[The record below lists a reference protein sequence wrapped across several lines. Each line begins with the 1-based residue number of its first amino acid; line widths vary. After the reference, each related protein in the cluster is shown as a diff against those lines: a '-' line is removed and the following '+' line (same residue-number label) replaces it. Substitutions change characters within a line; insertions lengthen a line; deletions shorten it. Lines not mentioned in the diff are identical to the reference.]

1 MLVSILRF
9 IIYITPTFTYLYCS
23 YLMSLYSASSNRS
36 LHPIHL
42 IYAGGTFGSYGR
54 PLAPLDADIFL
65 PTLQKLLTKDNQVHH
80 LLDITWL
87 NNTLIKDSSQLTS
100 DDFVHFYNLLLD
112 AYAQGY
118 RQFVLITG
126 TDTLSYLGAFLAEAF
141 AGTDICIVV
150 TGSMQPLL
158 DSDVLQAYRVDASS
172 DAWSNLSESLRL
184 AAAGESGVKISFGGE
199 SWPAQTVQKIHS
211 HDFMAFTGHT
221 RAGYPNNSYIK
232 QLPDTRRQHWV
243 DDQMAVKEGI
253 QARGETAN
261 IHAIYCLPNTPNIL
275 STQLEALL
283 SQPPCGIILLGFG
296 AGNVPYSIELAA
308 ALQRAYEC
316 GHMVVCASQCP
327 FGGVSDNYA
336 AGSWQ
341 YDYHVIAGGRL
352 TIPAIYARLLWLLL
366 RYDTPARRRQRWTHS
381 VNQSG
386 TTIKKR

>member
-1 MLVSILRF
+1 MPSSSIL
-9 IIYITPTFTYLYCS
+9 
-23 YLMSLYSASSNRS
+23 SNRS
-36 LHPIHL
+36 SNTIQL

-54 PLAPLDADIFL
+54 PLAPLDADVFL
-65 PTLQKLLTKDNQVHH
+65 PALQELLTEHNQTNQLPEISWLDNA
-80 LLDITWL
+80 
-87 NNTLIKDSSQLTS
+87 LIKDSSQLTS
-100 DDFVHFYNLLLD
+100 NDFVHFYQLLLD
-112 AYAQGY
+112 AYAQGR

-141 AGTDICIVV
+141 AGTDMCLVV
-150 TGSMQPLL
+150 TGSMRPLL
-158 DSDVLQAYRVDASS
+158 DSDVLQTYTVDANS
-172 DAWSNLSESLRL
+172 DAWNNLNESLRL

-232 QLPDTRRQHWV
+232 QLPDTRRQHWI
-243 DDQMAVKEGI
+243 DDQMAVKNEI
-253 QARGETAN
+253 LTRAETSN
-261 IHAIYCLPNTPNIL
+261 IHAIYCLPNVPDIL

-283 SQPPCGIILLGFG
+283 TQPPCGIILLGFG
-296 AGNVPYSIELAA
+296 AGNVPYSKDLAG
-308 ALQRAYEC
+308 ALQRAYEH

-327 FGGVSDNYA
+327 FGGVSDSYA

-366 RYDTPARRRQRWTHS
+366 RYETPARRRQRWTYT

-386 TTIKKR
+386 TTMSKNR